1 MTVSTP
7 YPSKVPVAPPQREPA
22 ANPGKLTD
30 TSSRALAQLAQ
41 VSDALEAERER
52 DFQPRPF
59 PSLTVVIPVFNEER
73 TILQIVA
80 MVRELDIDKQIVV
93 VDDGSTDGTRELLA
107 SLPASADLE
116 IFFHES
122 NQGKGAALQTGFR
135 LAEGEIVIVQDAD
148 LEYDPA
154 DILKVI
160 EPIRRGEAMVA
171 YGSRYLESH
180 HQNSSWLH
188 RFGNWLLTK
197 LSNTANG
204 QHLTD
209 METCYK
215 AFRREVLNT
224 LSIEQP
230 RFGFEPEITA
240 KIARRGYH
248 IREIPVQ
255 YHARDWREGKKI
267 GLRDLFAALYCIVRY
282 RYFA

>member
-1 MTVSTP
+1 
-7 YPSKVPVAPPQREPA
+7 VPVAPPQREPA

-209 METCYK
+209 METFVSEK
-215 AFRREVLNT
+215 PRTRRFQ
-224 LSIEQP
+224 S
-230 RFGFEPEITA
+230 
-240 KIARRGYH
+240 
-248 IREIPVQ
+248 
-255 YHARDWREGKKI
+255 
-267 GLRDLFAALYCIVRY
+267 Y
-282 RYFA
+282 RQ